1 MTVLSEK
8 TYPDIAEMRKF
19 MDKVLSK
26 YPDMTLKAFIS
37 IFDELIRENE
47 LELLRR
53 IEIAQLKELGL

>member
-26 YPDMTLKAFIS
+26 YPDMTLKVFIS
-37 IFDELIRENE
+37 IFDKLIRENE

-53 IEIAQLKELGL
+53 IETAQLKELG

>member
-26 YPDMTLKAFIS
+26 YPDMTLKVFIS
-37 IFDELIRENE
+37 IFDELIKENE

>member
-26 YPDMTLKAFIS
+26 YPDMTLKVFIS
-37 IFDELIRENE
+37 IFDKMIRENE